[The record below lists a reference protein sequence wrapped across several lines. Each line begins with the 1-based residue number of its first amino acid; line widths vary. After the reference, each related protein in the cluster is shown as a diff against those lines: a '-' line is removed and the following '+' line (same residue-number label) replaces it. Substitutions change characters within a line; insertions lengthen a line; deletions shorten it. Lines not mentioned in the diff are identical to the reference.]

1 MDNFDSVSRHLDST
15 EKTPNNYDIKVLV
28 CGSRG
33 FNDYVLMKTQIMKLL
48 NRFDTTITIIS
59 GGAKGAD
66 TLAEDV
72 AKQLGISTTILK
84 PNWDKHGKSAGMIR
98 NNAMLDMKPN
108 IVLAFWDGKS
118 KGTKHTIAEARKRK
132 IEVHLVQYGGVHR
145 Q

>member
-1 MDNFDSVSRHLDST
+1 MDNFDSVIRHLDST
-15 EKTPNNYDIKVLV
+15 GKTPSSHDIKVLI

-33 FNDYVLMKTQIMKLL
+33 FNDYVLMKVQIMKLL
-48 NRFDTTITIIS
+48 DRFGTTITIIS

-84 PNWDKHGKSAGMIR
+84 PDWDKYGKGAGIMR
-98 NNAMLDMKPN
+98 NDAMLDMKPN

-118 KGTKHTIAEARKRK
+118 KGTKYTIVEARKRK
-132 IEVHLVQYGGVHR
+132 IEVHLGQYGGVTN